1 MTDRSASTSR
11 RSARFAIAVPGRVKL
26 FGTAKPEKVT
36 VSDLS
41 SVGCQLAP
49 ADGLRTGGQVLV
61 KIPGLSYWP
70 ATVVWKRQDTVG
82 VEFKNPLHPLAVEE
96 FARQLVELN
105 KPAGDQSA

>member
-1 MTDRSASTSR
+1 MNDRSASLPR

-26 FGTAKPEKVT
+26 FGNATPQKVT

-49 ADGLRTGGQVLV
+49 AESLRTGGQVLV
-61 KIPGLSYWP
+61 KIPGLRYWP
-70 ATVVWKRQDTVG
+70 ATVVWKRQDQVG

-105 KPAGDQSA
+105 KPEDGQSA